1 VPDTPKDS
9 ASCTGLSGP
18 GAGLS
23 VDWPLEYSWRPG
35 ADAPPF
41 PPSAEAHPRTT
52 QRRRVMTIQY
62 TGRLILLHY
71 AKALL
76 KRNLIPAATGDG
88 IVYKQTAV
96 LPGAEGER

>member
-1 VPDTPKDS
+1 
-9 ASCTGLSGP
+9 
-18 GAGLS
+18 
-23 VDWPLEYSWRPG
+23 
-35 ADAPPF
+35 
-41 PPSAEAHPRTT
+41 
-52 QRRRVMTIQY
+52 MTIQY

-88 IVYKQTAV
+88 IVGKQTAV